1 MMNLKTSAGRTAPS
15 ERRTFTCS
23 TAPANLS
30 TPDAAWIAKSRL
42 QSLDKRSLEGF
53 WHFCPDF
60 VIELRSHYDRLRVL
74 RDKMQEWIANGAQLG
89 WLIDAERRAVEVY
102 GPGREPEIRVDVMSV
117 AGEGPIE
124 GFVLELGPVWEPL
137 GS

>member
-1 MMNLKTSAGRTAPS
+1 VGGEGRTGHCQRRFRRLRSA
-15 ERRTFTCS
+15 ERRAAF
-23 TAPANLS
+23 
-30 TPDAAWIAKSRL
+30 PDAAWIDKGRL
-42 QSLDKRSLEGF
+42 QGLDKKSLEKAF

-60 VIELRSHYDRLRVL
+60 VIELRSHFDRLPVL
-74 RDKMQEWIANGAQLG
+74 RGKMQEWMANGAQLG

-102 GPGREPEIRVDVMSV
+102 GPGREPEIRVDVISI

-124 GFVLELGPVWEPL
+124 GFVLELGPVWDPL